1 MVHHLRLSLATG
13 GYTSRFTE
21 NPPTPITLDQ
31 ITPSLSLNTIV
42 DLITAS
48 VDAVGPSGWISA
60 LPAVNDLDDDS
71 DSAMASASREMELIA
86 DMKSEVS
93 AALAGVEEATYLK
106 GILREYLRFADQVAD
121 ASATSTDA
129 VVKIDD
135 SAVRAPSHL
144 VRHEKLN
151 GADLMVFN
159 RPEEGEE
166 GFDGDASGKILP
178 LSLKPPSSDVS
189 RTKVL
194 NSTGEIKARTSR
206 EVGYLRRKAAGKYSF
221 ERLVI

>member
-1 MVHHLRLSLATG
+1 
-13 GYTSRFTE
+13 
-21 NPPTPITLDQ
+21 
-31 ITPSLSLNTIV
+31 
-42 DLITAS
+42 
-48 VDAVGPSGWISA
+48 
-60 LPAVNDLDDDS
+60 
-71 DSAMASASREMELIA
+71 MELIS

-129 VVKIDD
+129 VAKTDD
-135 SAVRAPSHL
+135 SVTHAPSHL
-144 VRHEKLN
+144 IRYEKLN
-151 GADLMVFN
+151 GADLMVFT

-178 LSLKPPSSDVS
+178 LSLKPPSADVS